1 MPALPIPVE
10 FLTLILQF
18 IILLLLHVNVHT
30 VNYSII
36 GEQYILVNVGS
47 ITEYMHA

>member
-18 IILLLLHVNVHT
+18 IILLLHVNIHT